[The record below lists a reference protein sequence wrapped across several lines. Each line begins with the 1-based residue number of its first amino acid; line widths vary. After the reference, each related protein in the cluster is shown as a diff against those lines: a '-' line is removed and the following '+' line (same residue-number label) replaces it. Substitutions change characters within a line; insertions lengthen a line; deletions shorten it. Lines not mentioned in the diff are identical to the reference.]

1 MAPELQV
8 LLTVFGLA
16 LFFSFVAVRYFL
28 RQARRNGTDRMLA
41 LRNGLLLALVLFA
54 GSILVYDAIKPTR
67 VVEQDES
74 AWCEKHPQECNTP
87 PPLFS
92 TY

>member
-16 LFFSFVAVRYFL
+16 LFFSFMSVRYFL
-28 RQARRNGTDRMLA
+28 RQARRNGTDRMRA
-41 LRNGLLLALVLFA
+41 LRNGLLLALALFA
-54 GSILVYDAIKPTR
+54 GSILVYDTIKPTQE
-67 VVEQDES
+67 VEQDES
-74 AWCEKHPQECNTP
+74 AWCEENPQECETP